1 MEVVLG
7 QDSET
12 HQLITLGDVARCGRL
27 YLLGKPRTGKSTLM
41 ISLALQDMEHG
52 HGLLLIDPHS
62 DAIAALL
69 ARIPA
74 GREEDVILLDP
85 SVDAYA
91 FGINPLTCKN
101 PNRYKELAFAYGVAR
116 DLFVKVFGDPLTGE
130 LGILLDKYLRNSL
143 YPLLENPGHTLVDLR
158 SFLLEK
164 PFRNRLLQN
173 VRMNRDVVRFW
184 HGEFEQLPLR
194 DQIQERESTLNR
206 LNPILTDFQVKH
218 MVGQVKT
225 TIDFTEILRAHKIVL
240 LRMPVGMDEGVKTF
254 IGTLII
260 SQLLKAVW
268 LRQEMP
274 EQERG
279 LFALYCDEF
288 QHFATPDF
296 AKLFTQTGKFRIMPT
311 VAHQE
316 RLGQFKPFDPNR
328 GATLAAPNKVLFS
341 LAVADSRELSPEFA
355 KPPPTETRQERELI
369 ISQEPVAELLRGHI
383 HPYIRAFV
391 NCYLRPLSEKQED
404 ARDDMEGEK
413 LIRDDLRDQAALE
426 RLDAQLEGLNRRASD
441 YGLIRKALQNAAY
454 SIEQARVQTGRLIT
468 PGL

>member
-12 HQLITLGDVARCGRL
+12 QQLVTVGDVARCGGL

-52 HGLLLIDPHS
+52 HGLLFIDPHS

-85 SVDAYA
+85 SVEAYA

-101 PNRYKELAFAYGVAR
+101 PNSYKELAFSYGLAR
-116 DLFVKVFGDPLTGE
+116 DIFVKVFGDPQTGE
-130 LGILLDKYLRNSL
+130 LGILLDKYLRNTL

-158 SFLLEK
+158 SLLLEK
-164 PFRNRLLQN
+164 PFRDRLLQN
-173 VRMNRDVVRFW
+173 VRMNREVVNFW
-184 HGEFEQLPLR
+184 QGEFELLLPR
-194 DQIQERESTLNR
+194 DQIDELRSTLNR
-206 LNPILTDFQVKH
+206 LDSILTQPSVKH

-225 TIDFTEILRAHKIVL
+225 TIDFIEILRNHKIVL

-274 EQERG
+274 EEERG

-316 RLGQFKPFDPNR
+316 RLGQFKPQDPNR

-341 LAVADSRELSPEFA
+341 LSVADSKELVPEFA
-355 KPPPTETRQERELI
+355 SAPPTEVKHEPELI
-369 ISQEPVAELLRGHI
+369 ISEEPVVELLRGHKN
-383 HPYIRAFV
+383 PEIRAFV
-391 NCYLRPLSEKQED
+391 NRYLRPLHED
-404 ARDDMEGEK
+404 KEDIRDDMEFQR
-413 LIRDDLRDQAALE
+413 LILQDMREETALH
-426 RLDAQLEGLNRRASD
+426 RIDAQEAMAYRE
-441 YGLIRKALQNAAY
+441 YGATTRALQNAES
-454 SIEQARVQTGRLIT
+454 SIYDRHSAPPLR
-468 PGL
+468 